1 MEELKIFI
9 SDLLDTLGLG
19 IGGNINSY
27 KHDKAKELFNKYT
40 IVISGSTVSLYKDEK
55 LIVTIV
61 YDTTEKGVI
70 KGYEIKC

>member
-9 SDLLDTLGLG
+9 SDLLDMLGLG
-19 IGGNINSY
+19 IGGNVNSY
-27 KHDKAKELFNKYT
+27 KRDKALELFGRYT
-40 IVISGSTVSLYKDEK
+40 IVISGSTVSFYKDEK

-70 KGYEIKC
+70 KGYEIK

>member
-1 MEELKIFI
+1 MEELRIFI

-27 KHDKAKELFNKYT
+27 KYDKAKELFNKYT
-40 IVISGSTVSLYKDEK
+40 ISVMGSTAYFAKEGR
-55 LIVTIV
+55 LIIAIE

-70 KGYEIKC
+70 KGYKFKE